1 MMQKLDDF
9 LRQTAMFMDST
20 GFMAAHPSPALTL
33 RIPPEQAAKK
43 KTAGV
48 SMNDTVDDEGLMAL
62 LGDPLDRTHITF
74 LVKSERNPFGNIIS
88 VGRAATNDVC
98 VDHTSISKVH
108 AVLTCVGDRW
118 KISDRKAKNGL
129 YVNRVSVD
137 PGATVPVEDG
147 ALIGFG
153 TEIEGTFHTPRGL
166 FAFIELLR
174 MRARTKR

>member
-1 MMQKLDDF
+1 MMNTLDDF
-9 LRQTAMFMDST
+9 LRQTARFSDSAS
-20 GFMAAHPSPALTL
+20 FAAANPSPALTL
-33 RIPPEQAAKK
+33 RIPPEQGPAKAK
-43 KTAGV
+43 GV
-48 SMNDTVDDEGLMAL
+48 AMNDTVDDEGLMAL

-88 VGRAATNDVC
+88 VGRASTNDVC

-108 AVLTCVGDRW
+108 AVLTCVGDTW

-129 YVNRVSVD
+129 YVNRVAVD
-137 PGATVPVEDG
+137 AGATVPLEDG

-153 TEIEGTFHTPRGL
+153 TEVEGTFHTPRGL
-166 FAFIELLR
+166 FAFVELVR